1 MVSVGCNY
9 TVCFELKHLIKEQI
23 DMALFTHNSG
33 NYLIREDANIYYEVT
48 GNPAGFPLILLHGGM
63 GNLTDFN
70 AILGS
75 LVNDFKLI
83 GLDFR
88 GHGKSSLG
96 TKALSYQTYQEDVE
110 FLLDHLNIAHFGIMG
125 FSDGGIT
132 AYRIASHKTSEKA
145 SQVKVLVAIAA
156 HQQIHKNDFCFPFL
170 ANMTGPKW
178 RAKFPVST
186 AYYDRINPEPDF
198 DHLVEQAVKLWTSG
212 KGSQYPNKAVKQIKA
227 PCLLVRGEED
237 HLFSEIEM
245 SKLNSLIKG
254 SQMASIATAGHEA
267 YQDNPYVFTQKVK
280 LFLLEVL
287 SSEIRLAPAISNE
300 VKQLSEEQQSEK
312 KQSEKEPVC

>member
-1 MVSVGCNY
+1 
-9 TVCFELKHLIKEQI
+9 
-23 DMALFTHNSG
+23 MALFTHNSG
-33 NYLIREDANIYYEVT
+33 SYITREDANIYYEVT
-48 GNPAGFPLILLHGGM
+48 GNLAGFPLILLHGGM

-75 LVNDFKLI
+75 LVDDFKLI

-96 TKALSYQTYQEDVE
+96 TKVLSYQTYQEDVE
-110 FLLDHLNIAHFGIMG
+110 SLLDHLKITRFAIMG

-132 AYRIASHKTSEKA
+132 AYRIASRKTSKKA
-145 SQVKVLVAIAA
+145 TQVKALVAIAA
-156 HQQIHKNDFCFPFL
+156 HQQIHKSDFCFPFL

-178 RAKFPVST
+178 RAKFPAPT
-186 AYYDRINPEPDF
+186 AYYERVNPAPDF
-198 DHLVEQAVKLWTSG
+198 DRLVEQAVKLWTSG
-212 KGSQYPNKAVKQIKA
+212 KGSQYPDKAVKQIKT

-245 SKLNSLIKG
+245 SRLNSHIKG
-254 SQMASIATAGHEA
+254 SQMASITTAGHEA

-280 LFLLEVL
+280 PFLLEVL
-287 SSEIRLAPAISNE
+287 SSEIRLAQAISNE
-300 VKQLSEEQQSEK
+300 VKQLSEEQQSEEQ
-312 KQSEKEPVC
+312 QSEKEPVC

>member
-1 MVSVGCNY
+1 
-9 TVCFELKHLIKEQI
+9 
-23 DMALFTHNSG
+23 MALFTHNSG
-33 NYLIREDANIYYEVT
+33 NYLTREDAKLYYEVI

-70 AILGS
+70 AILS
-75 LVNDFKLI
+75 ALVDDFKLI

-96 TKALSYQTYQEDVE
+96 TKALSYKTYQEDVE
-110 FLLDHLNIAHFGIMG
+110 ALLDHLNLSHFAIIG

-145 SQVKVLVAIAA
+145 SQVKALVAIAA
-156 HQQIHKNDFCFPFL
+156 HQQIHKNDFSFPFL

-178 RAKFPVST
+178 RAKFPVPT

-198 DHLVEQAVKLWTSG
+198 DHLVEQAVNLWTSG
-212 KGSQYPNKAVKQIKA
+212 KTSYYPDKAVKQIKA

-237 HLFSEIEM
+237 HLFSEMEM
-245 SKLNSLIKG
+245 SRLNSLIKG
-254 SQMASIATAGHEA
+254 SQTASIATAGHEA

-280 LFLLEVL
+280 PFLLEAL
-287 SSEIRLAPAISNE
+287 SSKMRLTPAISNQ
-300 VKQLSEEQQSEK
+300 VKRLSKKQQSKKQQSEK
-312 KQSEKEPVC
+312 QISDKQQSEKEPVC